1 MKMTE
6 YQRALVEQHLSVVDW
21 VIRCRINVSSRP
33 LLTYEDFYQ
42 IGCEALCRA
51 ALNYDPQ
58 KGSFEVFG
66 SRYVFNAMIDHC
78 RKQNG
83 AAARS
88 ANLQIDEDG
97 FADLF
102 QFGFEE
108 PDYDAIVSSRQL
120 RKRLSACKSRYSGV
134 ALRGIEAIELKSLG
148 FSTREIA
155 DRYGTTVNNVNA
167 WISRARYKLLND
179 PEMRA
184 LFP

>member
-42 IGCEALCRA
+42 IGCEALCHA
-51 ALNYDPQ
+51 AMNYDQQ

-66 SRYVFNAMIDHC
+66 SRYVYNAMIDHC

-88 ANLQIDEDG
+88 VNLLIDEDG
-97 FADLF
+97 DADLF
-102 QFGFEE
+102 QFGSEI
-108 PDYDAIVSSRQL
+108 PDYDAIVFGRQL
-120 RKRLSACKSRYSGV
+120 RKCLSACKSRYSGV
-134 ALRGIEAIELKSLG
+134 ALRGIEAIELKNLG

-155 DRYGTTVNNVNA
+155 NQYGTTVNNVNA
-167 WISRARYKLLND
+167 WISRARSKLRND
-179 PEMRA
+179 PELQT
-184 LFP
+184 LFS